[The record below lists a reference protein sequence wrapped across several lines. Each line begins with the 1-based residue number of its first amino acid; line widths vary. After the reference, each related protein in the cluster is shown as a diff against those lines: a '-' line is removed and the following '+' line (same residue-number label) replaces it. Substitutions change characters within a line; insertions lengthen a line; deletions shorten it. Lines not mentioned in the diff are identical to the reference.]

1 MSQQNIT
8 YLIYILLL
16 VIITIAVYFLR
27 LDISTLTVAIGLVVG
42 NILGVYQGKNQQ
54 PPAATGTP

>member
-16 VIITIAVYFLR
+16 AIITIAVYFLR

-54 PPAATGTP
+54 TPTATDTP

>member
-8 YLIYILLL
+8 YLIYLVLLT
-16 VIITIAVYFLR
+16 IITIAVYFLR

-54 PPAATGTP
+54 PPSATDTP

>member
-16 VIITIAVYFLR
+16 AIITIAVYFLR

-54 PPAATGTP
+54 PPSATGNP

>member
-1 MSQQNIT
+1 MMSQQNIT

-16 VIITIAVYFLR
+16 AIITIAVYFLH

-42 NILGVYQGKNQQ
+42 NILGVYQGKNLQ
-54 PPAATGTP
+54 PPTATQP